1 MPENMPWSS
10 YKKKR
15 KGFYGLRPQ
24 ERVRPQE
31 RDREVIT
38 QSTEQSNIS
47 TIVVPN
53 KTNSK
58 AFQIS
63 VS

>member
-1 MPENMPWSS
+1 MPENMPRSS

-15 KGFYGLRPQ
+15 KRFDGLRPQ

-31 RDREVIT
+31 GDREVIT
-38 QSTEQSNIS
+38 LSTEQSNIS

>member
-1 MPENMPWSS
+1 MPENMPRSS

-15 KGFYGLRPQ
+15 KRFYGLRPQ

-31 RDREVIT
+31 RYREVTT

-47 TIVVPN
+47 TIFVP
-53 KTNSK
+53 TRQIPRHSK
-58 AFQIS
+58 YQ
-63 VS
+63 

>member
-1 MPENMPWSS
+1 MPRSS

-15 KGFYGLRPQ
+15 KRFDSLRPQ
-24 ERVRPQE
+24 ERVRLQE

-38 QSTEQSNIS
+38 ESTEQSNIS
-47 TIVVPN
+47 TIVEPN